1 MAVYGYI
8 KSKNMVGYFKNYG
21 IISKLALGMGYEIQ
35 DVIIDFKRLDYNL
48 NIIMSEECN
57 RLLGELQKGDII
69 FVAELCQLC
78 NCGYEF
84 ADTIAHVAEVG
95 ARIISPVFDSDN
107 YKTEEKIKEL
117 TAVALLGG
125 KDNKLAD
132 KELALLTINELRSFI
147 DFTLSTKGRYDLSEF
162 ASEIKSVEYPEKMFE
177 IANEYLGG
185 ASFSELIHRYDLKGM
200 CIPTLK
206 RLCEEFVSVEFLG
219 LVPGSAEFK
228 QAMREALSE

>member
-8 KSKNMVGYFKNYG
+8 KCKDMVGYFKNYG
-21 IISKLALGMGYEIQ
+21 VISKLALGKGYEIQ
-35 DVIIDFKRLDYNL
+35 DVIMDFKRLDYNL
-48 NIIMSEECN
+48 NIVMSEECN
-57 RLLGELQKGDII
+57 RLISGLQKGDII
-69 FVAELCQLC
+69 FVAEIRQLC

-84 ADTIAHVAEVG
+84 ADTIAHVADVG
-95 ARIISPVFDSDN
+95 ARIISPAFDSDN
-107 YKTEEKIKEL
+107 YKTEDKIKEL
-117 TAVALLGG
+117 AAIALLGG
-125 KDNKLAD
+125 KETNLSD
-132 KELALLTINELRSFI
+132 KELSLLTISELRSFI

-162 ASEIKSVEYPEKMFE
+162 ASEIKSVEYPEKMFD
-177 IANEYLGG
+177 IAYEYLGG
-185 ASFSELIHRYDLKGM
+185 ASFSELINRYNLKGM

>member
-35 DVIIDFKRLDYNL
+35 DVVMDFKRLDYNL
-48 NIIMSEECN
+48 NIIMCEECN
-57 RLLGELQKGDII
+57 RLISGLQKGDII
-69 FVAELCQLC
+69 FVAELRQIC
-78 NCGYEF
+78 NCGYDF
-84 ADTIAHVAEVG
+84 ADTIAHVSKVG

-107 YKTEEKIKEL
+107 FRTEERVKEL
-117 TAVALLGG
+117 TAIALLGG
-125 KDNKLAD
+125 KDIKLIEKD
-132 KELALLTINELRSFI
+132 LSSFSVGELRSFI

-162 ASEIKSVEYPEKMFE
+162 ASEIKSVEYPEKIFE

-228 QAMREALSE
+228 QAMRDALSE

>member
-8 KSKNMVGYFKNYG
+8 KCKDMVGYFKNYG
-21 IISKLALGMGYEIQ
+21 IISKLAFSRGVEIQ
-35 DVIIDFKRLDYNL
+35 DVIMDFKRLDYNL
-48 NIIMSEECN
+48 NIIMCEECN
-57 RLLGELQKGDII
+57 RLISGLQKGDII
-69 FVAELCQLC
+69 FVAEIRQLG

-84 ADTIAHVAEVG
+84 ADTIAHVYEVG
-95 ARIISPVFDSDN
+95 ARIISPAFDSDN
-107 YKTEEKIKEL
+107 YRTEDKIKEL
-117 TAVALLGG
+117 SAVALLGG
-125 KDNKLAD
+125 KEAKLPD

-162 ASEIKSVEYPEKMFE
+162 ASEIKSVEYPEKIFE

>member
-1 MAVYGYI
+1 
-8 KSKNMVGYFKNYG
+8 
-21 IISKLALGMGYEIQ
+21 
-35 DVIIDFKRLDYNL
+35 
-48 NIIMSEECN
+48 MSEECN

-107 YKTEEKIKEL
+107 YKTVEKIKEL

-132 KELALLTINELRSFI
+132 KELAQLTISELRAFI

-162 ASEIKSVEYPEKMFE
+162 ASEIKSVEYPEKIFE